1 MDGIDRTQGE
11 IIMIAQRNTSYNPIE
26 INEEGTIH
34 TILALL
40 SQRPRVSLSRWDC
53 DVCGM
58 IHMGQPPLTCDSCGS
73 ELLTQQP
80 DIHVE
85 MNNHW

>member
-1 MDGIDRTQGE
+1 
-11 IIMIAQRNTSYNPIE
+11 MIAQRTTSYNPME
-26 INEEGTIH
+26 INQEGTMY
-34 TILALL
+34 TLMALL
-40 SQRPRVSLSRWDC
+40 QQSRVSLSRWDC

-58 IHMGQPPLTCDSCGS
+58 IHMGQAPLACDSCGS

-80 DIHVE
+80 DIHIE

>member
-1 MDGIDRTQGE
+1 
-11 IIMIAQRNTSYNPIE
+11 MIAQRHTSYNPME
-26 INEEGTIH
+26 INQEGALH
-34 TILALL
+34 AILALL
-40 SQRPRVSLSRWDC
+40 NQRPQVRLSRWDC

-58 IHMGQPPLTCDSCGS
+58 IHMGQPPLNCDSCGS
-73 ELLTQQP
+73 EQLSQQP

>member
-1 MDGIDRTQGE
+1 
-11 IIMIAQRNTSYNPIE
+11 MIAQRHTSYNPME
-26 INEEGTIH
+26 INQEGTIH

-40 SQRPRVSLSRWDC
+40 SQRSQVHLSRWDC

-58 IHMGQPPLTCDSCGS
+58 IHMGQSPLVCDSCGS
-73 ELLTQQP
+73 ELLTHQP
-80 DIHVE
+80 DMHIE

>member
-1 MDGIDRTQGE
+1 
-11 IIMIAQRNTSYNPIE
+11 MIAQRNTSYNPIE
-26 INEEGTIH
+26 MSQENTLH
-34 TILALL
+34 AILASLHRE
-40 SQRPRVSLSRWDC
+40 SRVRLSRWDC

-58 IHMGQPPLTCDSCGS
+58 IHMGQPPLACDSCGS

-80 DIHVE
+80 DIHIE

>member
-1 MDGIDRTQGE
+1 
-11 IIMIAQRNTSYNPIE
+11 MIAQRHTSYNPME
-26 INEEGTIH
+26 INQEGTMH
-34 TILALL
+34 TIMALL
-40 SQRPRVSLSRWDC
+40 SQRGQVSLSRWDC

-58 IHMGQPPLTCDSCGS
+58 IHMGQVPLACDSCGS
-73 ELLTQQP
+73 ARLTQQP

>member
-1 MDGIDRTQGE
+1 
-11 IIMIAQRNTSYNPIE
+11 MIAQRHTSYNPME
-26 INEEGTIH
+26 INQEGTMH
-34 TILALL
+34 TIMALL
-40 SQRPRVSLSRWDC
+40 HQRSRVNLSRWDC

-58 IHMGQPPLTCDSCGS
+58 IHMGQAPLTCDSCGS
-73 ELLTQQP
+73 ELLSQQA